1 MPLFKIQLLHVL
13 CTGILLYFQM
23 YIIQITLATPFEQFH
38 QGFSM
43 KDPPLPQQAQDTKY
57 WKDLHNITIRS
68 GNQGAEV
75 TILYSFVQAVDH
87 FLK

>member
-38 QGFSM
+38 QMFSM
-43 KDPPLPQQAQDTKY
+43 KDLPLPQQAQDTKY
-57 WKDLHNITIRS
+57 WKDSNIVII
-68 GNQGAEV
+68 V
-75 TILYSFVQAVDH
+75 IVYSPG
-87 FLK
+87 FLQDTLESVMSN